1 MNDQLLS
8 EETPCGNFLFQR
20 KNFDIKYYR
29 LKTFNV
35 DSNGRRFNCT
45 RRHQTKRR
53 HANVAS
59 HNDVTLTTQ

>member
-20 KNFDIKYYR
+20 KNLDIKYYR

-53 HANVAS
+53 HANVA
-59 HNDVTLTTQ
+59 